1 MNRKINK
8 KEMKL
13 LNEIL
18 SKSKLTLKDAEAISD
33 KIDKSIT
40 KNLWKYN
47 IWSNEKRL
55 KKQEVK
61 LSLNN

>member
-40 KNLWKYN
+40 KKFM
-47 IWSNEKRL
+47 EM
-55 KKQEVK
+55 
-61 LSLNN
+61 

>member
-1 MNRKINK
+1 LIILNKLCKDLPMNRKINK

-40 KNLWKYN
+40 KKFM
-47 IWSNEKRL
+47 EM
-55 KKQEVK
+55 
-61 LSLNN
+61 

>member
-1 MNRKINK
+1 MIILNKLCKDLPMNRKINK

-40 KNLWKYN
+40 KKFM
-47 IWSNEKRL
+47 EM
-55 KKQEVK
+55 
-61 LSLNN
+61 